1 MLVTDFCSAPKIGFR
16 GYVKCGKCKGCLRL
30 RQNDW
35 VRRAMMEFEAHD
47 RTWFLTLTY
56 RGEFEVGYDAVQ
68 KFLKRLRKNTGHK
81 IRFLC
86 ATERGS
92 KNDRLHYHL
101 CIHGPLAL
109 TKRLIIKEWPH
120 GLTHMRLM
128 KDLTAARYVAK
139 YTAKDGKLRASLG
152 YGYSTLDAA
161 TEKLKEKSD
170 VLQAV
175 LHAFPDARIDRI
187 ARKPIPYRLRLR
199 RSAGLLADHGRPD
212 GRLLGGMQSAATVSE
227 GDYATALLHAIDY
240 GLLDRWGRSPLN
252 PWHGVPPATEEGLG
266 DDLPETLS

>member
-1 MLVTDFCSAPKIGFR
+1 MLITDFCSNPKIGFK
-16 GYVKCGKCKGCLRL
+16 GYVKCGKCRGCLRL
-30 RQNDW
+30 RTNDW
-35 VRRAMMEFEAHD
+35 VRRAMLEFEAHD

-56 RGEFEVGYDAVQ
+56 RGKYEVGYEAVQ

-101 CIHGPLAL
+101 CIHGPVAL
-109 TKRLIIKEWPH
+109 TKRLICKEWPH

-152 YGYSTLDAA
+152 YGHSTLDAA
-161 TEKLKEKSD
+161 TDKLKEKSD

-175 LHAFPDARIDRI
+175 LAAFPDARLD
-187 ARKPIPYRLRLR
+187 
-199 RSAGLLADHGRPD
+199 SNQRPPPCQ
-212 GRLLGGMQSAATVSE
+212 GG
-227 GDYATALLHAIDY
+227 ALT
-240 GLLDRWGRSPLN
+240 S
-252 PWHGVPPATEEGLG
+252 
-266 DDLPETLS
+266 